1 MTRSFPPAPP
11 TGTPLLAT
19 RPSPSARAMLALR
32 RSAGKGTLA
41 APGPD
46 PSQLDE
52 LLGIAARVPD
62 HRRLEPW
69 RFVVIE
75 GEARGRL
82 GAICARIRAASDPD
96 ANEAALEEDRA
107 RFLRAPVTVCVVS
120 SPDKAH
126 KTPVW
131 EQELSAGA
139 VCYNLLLAA
148 NAAGWAGT
156 WLTEWMAYDPD
167 VAAALGLGDT
177 ERIAG
182 FIYLGTA
189 SIQPPERPRAD
200 MSVKVWRWEG

>member
-1 MTRSFPPAPP
+1 MTRTFPPAPP
-11 TGTPLLAT
+11 SGTAMLAA
-19 RPSPSARAMLALR
+19 RPSPGARAMLALR

-41 APGPD
+41 VPGPD
-46 PSQLDE
+46 AHRLDE
-52 LLGIAARVPD
+52 LIAVAARVPD

-75 GEARGRL
+75 GEARVRL
-82 GAICARIRAASDPD
+82 GEACARIGEAKDPAAGP
-96 ANEAALEEDRA
+96 AAQAEDRA
-107 RFLRAPVTVCVVS
+107 RFLRAPVVVCVVS
-120 SPDKAH
+120 SPDAAH

-139 VCYNLLLAA
+139 VCHNLLLAA

-156 WLTEWMAYDPD
+156 WLTEWVAYDPD
-167 VAAALGLGDT
+167 VAAVLGLGAN

-189 SIQPPERPRAD
+189 TVSPPERPRPALAA
-200 MSVKVWRWEG
+200 KVRRWEA